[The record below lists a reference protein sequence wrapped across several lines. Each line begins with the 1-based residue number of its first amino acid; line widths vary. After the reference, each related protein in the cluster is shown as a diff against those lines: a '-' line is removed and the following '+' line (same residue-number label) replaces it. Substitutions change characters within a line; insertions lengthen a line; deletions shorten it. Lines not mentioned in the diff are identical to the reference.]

1 MTKIIGISGRK
12 QAGKNTVANYI
23 NGTVLIKHGMI
34 QDFYID
40 LEGQL
45 IVQTNDQN
53 NNTGYGIF
61 DVTRKDEQFIQ
72 YAERSLWPYIKTY
85 HFADPLKEMCVNL
98 FNLDPQNVYGNDAQ
112 KNKLTTIN
120 WESVPDNI
128 NNKTG
133 PMTHR
138 EFLEHFGTQVVRKI
152 YHNAWSEFALKRIL
166 KEQSEVAIIPDVR
179 FPNEVEII
187 KKYGGI
193 VIRLTRNVYNSVSE
207 SESSLDQSKFDW
219 NNFDYILDNDTCSLD
234 ELSNKLDGIKHL
246 WGIL

>member
-34 QDFYID
+34 QDFYLD
-40 LEGQL
+40 TDGQL

-61 DVTRKDEQFIQ
+61 DVTRKDDQFIQ
-72 YAERSLWPYIKTY
+72 YAERELWPYIKTY

-98 FNLDPQNVYGNDAQ
+98 FNLNAENVYGSDAQ
-112 KNKLTTIN
+112 KNKLTDLQ
-120 WESVPDNI
+120 WESMPDN

-138 EFLEHFGTQVVRKI
+138 EFLEYFGTQVVRKI

-179 FPNEVEII
+179 FPNEVDII

-193 VIRLTRNVYNSVSE
+193 VIRLTRDVYSSTSE
-207 SESSLDQSKFDW
+207 SESSLDKSRFDW
-219 NNFDYILDNDTCSLD
+219 NTFDHILDNDNCSLD
-234 ELSNKLDGIKHL
+234 ELSNKLDSIKHL
-246 WGIL
+246 WGII